1 MKIREIMNKAVVIDS
16 DIDIRKAAQLM
27 SKMGI
32 GSLVFLKNNKIKGI
46 VTERDIIKNV
56 CTPSKKISSIMT
68 KKVITIDLNSILD
81 NATAVMTSNKIKRL
95 LVTEKGKLVG
105 IVTATDMIANSD
117 VLNED
122 LVFI

>member
-1 MKIREIMNKAVVIDS
+1 MNKAVVIDS